1 MILRNHGTIGRPSMP
16 KMGGRMDERMNE
28 RETCTTR
35 APQFFSPRK
44 SVTGWDL
51 STLVAKVVARH
62 CHRKEEEGVRAS
74 FSPTFGY
81 FNWPRVSEQISQD
94 AASAWFTGLGREH
107 RAQRGKKPRASFLR
121 RYPEVDIG
129 LLNGEGIGERARRY
143 KPRVWGPRWP
153 RDKNGATRGRGNYL
167 DLACEGEGKNGG
179 EGGTKK
185 ERNAGE
191 FPFFFFFFFSS
202 HGGHVQNLN
211 HPGPR
216 FVLLAARYR
225 ADFAPP
231 RNFERSHANSASLR
245 RHDNDCE
252 PVLGLTGPWNVAFQT
267 NRVVNRF
274 FRVCVCVRRRVLR
287 VVFISEISD
296 LSPLYTVLK
305 YKYEERK
312 RESQAWRGKE
322 FLFGSKGSKWK
333 SKFITFF
340 ASWSG

>member
-1 MILRNHGTIGRPSMP
+1 MP

-107 RAQRGKKPRASFLR
+107 RAQRGKKPRASFLHW
-121 RYPEVDIG
+121 YPEVGIG

-274 FRVCVCVRRRVLR
+274 FRVCVCVCASTRFARRIYIRNIR
-287 VVFISEISD
+287 SISSLYRIEI
-296 LSPLYTVLK
+296 
-305 YKYEERK
+305 
-312 RESQAWRGKE
+312 
-322 FLFGSKGSKWK
+322 
-333 SKFITFF
+333 
-340 ASWSG
+340 